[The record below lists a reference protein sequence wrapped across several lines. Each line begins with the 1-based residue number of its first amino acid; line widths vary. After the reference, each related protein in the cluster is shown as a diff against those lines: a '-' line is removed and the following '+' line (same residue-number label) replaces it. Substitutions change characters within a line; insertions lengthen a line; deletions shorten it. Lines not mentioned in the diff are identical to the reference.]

1 MERGTERMN
10 APGKYVSGARSVL
23 RLMWF
28 LDFLQSL
35 LAQLADPASA
45 KELKDCAQTAYDT
58 ALAPHHPW
66 ILRKTIGGAIYFLP
80 HKATFWGNLA
90 AAGGSADPVAMQ
102 ARLGT
107 FLEAMEPVRASLWE
121 FYRRHGLTEL
131 P

>member
-1 MERGTERMN
+1 MERDTHKSN

-35 LAQLADPASA
+35 LSQLSDPACT
-45 KELKDCAQTAYDT
+45 KELKECAQVAYDH

-90 AAGGSADPVAMQ
+90 TAGATDAATLQS
-102 ARLGT
+102 RLST
-107 FLEAMEPVRASLWE
+107 FLAAMEPVRVSLWE
-121 FYRRHGLTEL
+121 FYRAHGLTEL